1 MAEQSPAAEQKK
13 NIPWWKSFGPA
24 LITAC
29 VVLGPGS
36 LLVSS
41 NIGANYRYELTWL
54 FVLTGILM
62 GTYVIMSMRIGTIG
76 GATPCTLIAR
86 HIGRPFAVI
95 IALNLCLI
103 TAAFQFG
110 NNLAFATAANSL
122 GIARLFGNP
131 EQMTEQTKTLIS
143 CGVLL
148 VINALILVF
157 IFTTT
162 KVYHAVEK
170 LMKFMVGIMVF
181 CFVANLI
188 VARPDILGII
198 KGLVPSMPEGLTFS
212 FPKKIAG
219 AIQDPM
225 ILVASLLGTTFSLG
239 GAFFQGNLVR
249 EKGWTIDDCKRG
261 AADAVFGIGV
271 LTAISMIIMITTA
284 TVIYREPA
292 TDIGVLAKSLKPLL
306 GTTSYIIF
314 CIGLLAVS
322 MNPFLINVMIGGS
335 ILADGLGKPP
345 KLSDPWPRRFT
356 ALLLIIGMIIAML
369 ALKSGRPPINL
380 IIFGQALTV
389 LGNPLMAATIL
400 WMANKKAI
408 MGDRR
413 NKIILNVLG
422 GIGFIVVIFMAAR
435 VLYRIVLQL
444 T

>member
-86 HIGRPFAVI
+86 HIGRPFAII
-95 IALNLCLI
+95 IAINLCLI

-122 GIARLFGNP
+122 GIARLFGDP
-131 EQMTEQTKTLIS
+131 EQMTGQTKMLIS

-162 KVYHAVEK
+162 KVYQAVEK

-198 KGLVPSMPEGLTFS
+198 KGFVPSMPEGLTFS

-261 AADAVFGIGV
+261 AGDAVFGIGV
-271 LTAISMIIMITTA
+271 LTIISMVIMFTTA

-292 TDIGVLAKSLKPLL
+292 TDIGVLARSLKPLL

-345 KLSDPWPRRFT
+345 KLSDAWPRRFT

-408 MGDRR
+408 MGNRR

-422 GIGFIVVIFMAAR
+422 GAGFIVVIFMAAR
-435 VLYRIVLQL
+435 VLYRIILQL